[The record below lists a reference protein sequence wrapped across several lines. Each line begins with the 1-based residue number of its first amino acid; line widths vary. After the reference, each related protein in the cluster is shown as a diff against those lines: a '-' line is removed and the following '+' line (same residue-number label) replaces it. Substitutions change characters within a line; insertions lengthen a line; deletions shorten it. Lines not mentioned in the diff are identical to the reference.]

1 MGQAPAWGVE
11 HHGQGVELAISR
23 GVSGK
28 ARAVRLLLIL
38 IKNKVFGQIG
48 SPLLDIVLQHP
59 EEAALLPLLN
69 SIGGGVADDVGQV
82 VGGCEKQRQGYRLA
96 HHLSGVDFHKHIY

>member
-1 MGQAPAWGVE
+1 MKAAKTFLHAQLIQDIGAVKELGPSAGLGVE

-69 SIGGGVADDVGQV
+69 
-82 VGGCEKQRQGYRLA
+82 
-96 HHLSGVDFHKHIY
+96 